1 MKSLFDPKSS
11 IKLPKI
17 IFLSSVIKNN
27 NNNNN
32 HGRAYLRFFLQ
43 FINISKL

>member
-17 IFLSSVIKNN
+17 IVLPSVI